1 MSARLS
7 ALFFLCMALGAQEPP
22 SPGVRYENATIQLS
36 ANPSKTTWRGTS
48 SRCEVRNA
56 SLRDLIEA
64 AYQLR
69 DFQIA
74 GGPSWMDSAH
84 FDVSADRLGPAAPV
98 PSFDVIGAML
108 QTLLQQ
114 QLHLVTHREPRELPV
129 YSLTIPKAG
138 AKIYRARQQ
147 DCARFVWSRNPVPIE
162 TRWSPGY
169 CGAAETGPNVRLN
182 HTLDAAAMNFSGADS
197 FIAFLSRQLDRPLI
211 DRTGLTGRFD
221 IRLEWNLEAT
231 VKALSPDNESP
242 SIFSAVEQ
250 QLGLLLIPGKAPVEV
265 LVIDS
270 ARLASDLQTTGA
282 H

>member
-1 MSARLS
+1 MSKRLF
-7 ALFFLCMALGAQEPP
+7 ALLWLCMALGAQEPP

-36 ANPSKTTWRGTS
+36 ANSGKTTWRGTS
-48 SRCEVRNA
+48 SRWEARNA

-84 FDVSADRLGPAAPV
+84 FDVSADRLGTAAPQ
-98 PSFDVIGAML
+98 SFDAIGAML

-129 YSLTIPKAG
+129 YSLTIPKGG
-138 AKIYRARQQ
+138 AKIYRAHQQ

-231 VKALSPDNESP
+231 AKAFSPDNESP